1 MSLKRKTSPSRRAK
15 IVATLGPAS
24 NSKEAIKT
32 LIEAGLD
39 IARVNMSHGFQEDHA
54 KTIKI
59 IREASKELEREIG
72 ILVDLQGPKI
82 RVSKLKENLTLEDD
96 STWELGH
103 ESLGLKDHFI
113 PTTYKDLVKDAR
125 VGARILFD
133 DGIIQSEVIEKN
145 TDTIKIKVK
154 VGGILKSNKG
164 INLPDCDVSAPS
176 LTEKDYKD
184 LLFAMRQ
191 DIDFIALS
199 FVRTADDIKKVKNLL
214 HGLKV
219 RVPIVSKIEK
229 PEAIENIEEI
239 IKVSDVIMIARGD
252 MGVELGNH
260 LVPSIQKDLI
270 KRCNLAG
277 VPVITATQML
287 ESMIE
292 NSTPT
297 RAEASDVANA
307 IWDGSDAVMLSGETA
322 AGRYPLMAL
331 QTMDQIVKE
340 AEKTPRTR
348 PRLRDTLI
356 SSVSSANQVAASMI
370 AEKTGARW
378 ILSLTQ
384 RGNSCLKMSRYRPK
398 TGVLGVTTSL
408 RTLRRMNLYWGITPF
423 YVDMTN
429 RNMDGLDSR
438 ALDKLKK
445 EDKLINGDKI
455 VITYGD
461 GNTFKEGT
469 SNSIR
474 VEVIKDLRKASA
486 SEHRFE
492 RVEFEKGSI
501 SLDLDVCAYCQSCV
515 TVCAYDVWE
524 VDENN
529 ETRINVSNAQNCIL
543 DNQCIDVC
551 PTGAIEIIPKN

>member
-1 MSLKRKTSPSRRAK
+1 MNLDSSVRRAK

-24 NSKEAIKT
+24 NTKEMIT
-32 LIEAGLD
+32 SLIRAGLD
-39 IARVNMSHGFQEDHA
+39 IARVNMSHGFQDDHA
-54 KTIKI
+54 KTIKT
-59 IREASKELEREIG
+59 IREVSKELGREIG

-82 RVSKLKENLTLEDD
+82 RVSKLKENLILEDN
-96 STWELGH
+96 SEWELGH
-103 ESLGLKDHFI
+103 ESLGKIEHFI
-113 PTTYKDLVKDAR
+113 PTTYKDLVSDAR

-133 DGIIQSEVIEKN
+133 DGIIQSTVIEKN

-154 VGGILKSNKG
+154 VGGTLKSNKG
-164 INLPDCDVSAPS
+164 INLPDCEVSAPS
-176 LTEKDYKD
+176 LTEKDYSD
-184 LLFAMRQ
+184 LLFALRQ

-199 FVRTADDIKKVKNLL
+199 FVRTADDIKTVKNML

-229 PEAIENIEEI
+229 PEAIENIDSI
-239 IKVSDVIMIARGD
+239 IEVSDVIMIARGD

-260 LVPSIQKDLI
+260 LVPSIQKNLI
-270 KRCNLAG
+270 KKCNLQG

-322 AGRYPLMAL
+322 AGKYPLMAL
-331 QTMDQIVKE
+331 ETMDQIVKE
-340 AEKTPRTR
+340 AEKTPRVR
-348 PRLRDTLI
+348 PRLRDTVI

-370 AEKTGARW
+370 AEKTNARW

-445 EDKLINGDKI
+445 EHKLINGDKI
-455 VITYGD
+455 VLTYGD

-474 VEVIKDLRKASA
+474 VEVIKDLRKANV

-501 SLDLDVCAYCQSCV
+501 SLDLDVCAYCQSCIS
-515 TVCAYDVWE
+515 VCSYDVWE
-524 VDENN
+524 VDQNN
-529 ETRINVSNAQNCIL
+529 ETKINVKNAQNCIL

>member
-1 MSLKRKTSPSRRAK
+1 MSLEPSVSPVRRAK

-24 NSKEAIKT
+24 NSKEGIKA
-32 LIEAGLD
+32 LISAGLD

-54 KTIKI
+54 KTIKL
-59 IREASKELEREIG
+59 IREVSKELGREIG

-82 RVSKLKENLTLEDD
+82 RVSKLKENLELEDN
-96 STWELGH
+96 SEWELGH
-103 ESLGLKDHFI
+103 ESLGKTGNFI
-113 PTTYKDLVKDAR
+113 PTTYKDLVKDAV

-133 DGIIQSEVIEKN
+133 DGIIQSSVIEKN
-145 TDTIKIKVK
+145 NDTIKIKVK
-154 VGGILKSNKG
+154 VGGTLKSNKG
-164 INLPDCDVSAPS
+164 INLPDCEVSAPS

-184 LLFAMRQ
+184 LLFALRQ

-199 FVRTADDIKKVKNLL
+199 FVRTAEDIKAVKNML

-229 PEAIENIEEI
+229 PEAIENIDAI

-260 LVPSIQKDLI
+260 LVPSIQKSLI
-270 KRCNLAG
+270 KKCNLVG

-322 AGRYPLMAL
+322 AGKYPVMAL

-348 PRLRDTLI
+348 PRLRDTHI

-370 AEKTGARW
+370 AEKTDARW

-445 EDKLINGDKI
+445 EHKLINGDKI

-461 GNTFKEGT
+461 GNTFREGT

-474 VEVIKDLRKASA
+474 VEVIKDLRKASS

-492 RVEFEKGSI
+492 RAEFDKGSI

-515 TVCAYDVWE
+515 SVCAYDVWE
-524 VDENN
+524 IDENN
-529 ETRINVSNAQNCIL
+529 ETRINVDNAQNCIL